1 MELAGILELINKNEG
16 LFLLCL
22 GTGFGIVLWKMWNKL
37 GEIHACI
44 DRRFDRVELRQAEN
58 GTTLRNHVEEAN
70 RRFSAIEGRLSNGK

>member
-1 MELAGILELINKNEG
+1 MELSGILELINRNDG

-22 GTGFGIVLWKMWNKL
+22 GTGFGVILWKMWSKL
-37 GEIHACI
+37 TEIHACI

-70 RRFSAIEGRLSNGK
+70 RRFSSIERSLENGK